1 MKEKTQT
8 SVRIGCMDGV
18 TASLDTT
25 FVLEVNFFAIQKLL
39 SFFFRLVQLLDLFC
53 SVFSDLI
60 FQVFHVVNG
69 TQELIASNWSRSAEV
84 QTLESKKL
92 FSNFMSR

>member
-1 MKEKTQT
+1 MKVKEKTQT

-39 SFFFRLVQLLDLFC
+39 SFFFSLGPTFK
-53 SVFSDLI
+53 FI
-60 FQVFHVVNG
+60 
-69 TQELIASNWSRSAEV
+69 
-84 QTLESKKL
+84 L
-92 FSNFMSR
+92 FSFFLT

>member
-25 FVLEVNFFAIQKLL
+25 FVLEVNIVAIQKPF
-39 SFFFRLVQLLDLFC
+39 SFFILVQLLNLFGF
-53 SVFSDLI
+53 VFL
-60 FQVFHVVNG
+60 
-69 TQELIASNWSRSAEV
+69 T
-84 QTLESKKL
+84 
-92 FSNFMSR
+92 